1 MPSETIAILLLI
13 GLFIFLMA
21 VRMPIAL
28 SIGIAS
34 MVTCI
39 YLDIPVQMVLQN
51 MVKRVNTYSLLA
63 VPFFILM
70 GDIMSAGGI
79 SKRLLRLAGVMV
91 GWMHGGLAMVT
102 IVASLLFGA
111 VSGSS
116 AASVATLGPTLIPN
130 MEKEGY
136 EKDFATCIVMA
147 SSVEGILI
155 PPSQNMVIYALA
167 AGGVSV
173 GALFLAGILPGCL
186 LAGCLMVYSYY
197 VARKRNYPIGE
208 KFQIKKVWL
217 AFKDAFWGLLTIVI
231 VVIGVCT
238 GFITATESAALA
250 VLWSIFVTFAIYREV
265 SIKELPRMLFNSVK
279 TLAMIMILISMST
292 AFGWLMAYLKVPVL
306 ITNSI
311 YSITD
316 NPVIIMLIINV
327 LLLGLGMVMEMGSLI
342 LIVTPILLP
351 IVQSIGYSPVHFGV
365 IMILN
370 LGIGLLTPP
379 VGSSLFIASG
389 ISGIK
394 IEALTKRMLP
404 IYLTMIICLMMVTFI
419 PAISMTLPNLGA

>member
-1 MPSETIAILLLI
+1 
-13 GLFIFLMA
+13 
-21 VRMPIAL
+21 
-28 SIGIAS
+28 
-34 MVTCI
+34 
-39 YLDIPVQMVLQN
+39 
-51 MVKRVNTYSLLA
+51 
-63 VPFFILM
+63 
-70 GDIMSAGGI
+70 
-79 SKRLLRLAGVMV
+79 
-91 GWMHGGLAMVT
+91 
-102 IVASLLFGA
+102 
-111 VSGSS
+111 
-116 AASVATLGPTLIPN
+116 

-404 IYLTMIICLMMVTFI
+404 IYLTMIIL
-419 PAISMTLPNLGA
+419 SDDGNLHSCDQYDTA

>member
-1 MPSETIAILLLI
+1 M
-13 GLFIFLMA
+13 
-21 VRMPIAL
+21 
-28 SIGIAS
+28 
-34 MVTCI
+34 
-39 YLDIPVQMVLQN
+39 
-51 MVKRVNTYSLLA
+51 
-63 VPFFILM
+63 
-70 GDIMSAGGI
+70 
-79 SKRLLRLAGVMV
+79 
-91 GWMHGGLAMVT
+91 
-102 IVASLLFGA
+102 
-111 VSGSS
+111 
-116 AASVATLGPTLIPN
+116 
-130 MEKEGY
+130 
-136 EKDFATCIVMA
+136 
-147 SSVEGILI
+147 
-155 PPSQNMVIYALA
+155 
-167 AGGVSV
+167 
-173 GALFLAGILPGCL
+173 
-186 LAGCLMVYSYY
+186 
-197 VARKRNYPIGE
+197 
-208 KFQIKKVWL
+208 
-217 AFKDAFWGLLTIVI
+217 AFWGLLTIVI